1 MKTIPGFKDYLLGTK
16 QRVWSIRRK
25 RYLKPGTSNSG
36 YKVFCLMKDKVKK
49 MVKRSR
55 LVCIV
60 KYGEIPQGMTVN
72 HMNLNKVDDR
82 PRNLELLT
90 IGDNVRHYVANRR
103 KRKAV

>member
-1 MKTIPGFKDYLLGTK
+1 
-16 QRVWSIRRK
+16 
-25 RYLKPGTSNSG
+25 
-36 YKVFCLMKDKVKK
+36 
-49 MVKRSR
+49 
-55 LVCIV
+55 
-60 KYGEIPQGMTVN
+60 MTVN